1 MYLQHLPTFLMYF
14 GLAAFSMLAFT
25 LIYIKLTPYNELQEI
40 RDNHNKSAAIA
51 LSGALIGFALPEA
64 SLLIHSVNVSDF
76 LAWSIVAIFVQLF
89 AFIVSFVFKVQKRV
103 AEQDISAGIMLAS
116 ISIVAGILNAA
127 CMTY

>member
-14 GLAAFSMLAFT
+14 GSAAFSMLTFA

-40 RDNHNKSAAIA
+40 RDKHNNAAAVA

-64 SLLIHSVNVSDF
+64 SLLIHSVNIIDF
-76 LAWSIVAIFVQLF
+76 FSWSVIALGVQLF
-89 AFIVSFVFKVQKRV
+89 AFLVAFVFKVQKRI

-116 ISIVAGILNAA
+116 ISVVAGIMNAA
-127 CMTY
+127 CMVY